1 MLLKK
6 LLTEN
11 SDLINKIKN
20 HKNLFMCTTFGKL
33 YENPI
38 FLNFYKMLEEE
49 SQVIICHF
57 NIILS
62 QMK

>member
-49 SQVIICHF
+49 S
-57 NIILS
+57 
-62 QMK
+62 